1 MGGEMVSESWFG
13 SLRFS
18 WNRVVEVEKPV
29 VGILAFEVAG
39 LMLKVVNL
47 WNIVGEKEM
56 LRLREEIVNSP
67 GMRRLVADDD
77 GYLMEL
83 ALNEVIENLG
93 YLVMSVV
100 RLGKRCTDPVYHRF
114 EEFFDDPLE
123 NGFQWLGWEYRW
135 KKMERKMKKMERFVV
150 ATMQLSQEMEVL
162 AELEQ
167 TLRRMRANPRLN
179 RVKLLEFQ
187 QKVMWQRQ
195 EVKNLQEMSPWSR
208 TYDYTVRLLAR
219 SLFTILER
227 IKLVF
232 GFDQIDSGVGNDNSE
247 ITNSASLSRSHS
259 FSALTHS
266 SVHPSDGNHCG
277 FYSGPLGRS
286 LTKQRLNAS
295 SKNKTNKQRQAHCQ
309 SSIQH
314 GNYSQLKA
322 KSFAHVGPFKGCM
335 TGGSE
340 SPVFQSCKPEIGGSM
355 RLRSTHMKH
364 CEKFTH
370 MGSQSFS
377 HSIYSKL
384 SLFSSKC
391 TLLAASPSTLGDAA
405 LALHYAN
412 VIVLIENIASSPHLI
427 SLDARYDLYNM
438 LTTTIRT
445 ALRARLKSYAKT
457 MGTSVYDPALAG
469 EWSLALEQILEWLAP
484 LAHNMVRWH
493 SERNFVK
500 QQEVSKTNVLLVQTL
515 HFANQAKTEAAIVEL
530 LIGLNYMCMI
540 DEHNR
545 KALRDAGG
553 NRPYDDY
560 MLKRDE
566 ID

>member
-93 YLVMSVV
+93 YLAMSVV

-232 GFDQIDSGVGNDNSE
+232 GFDQIDSGEGNDNSE

-364 CEKFTH
+364 CEKYAH

-377 HSIYSKL
+377 H
-384 SLFSSKC
+384 
-391 TLLAASPSTLGDAA
+391 T
-405 LALHYAN
+405 
-412 VIVLIENIASSPHLI
+412 SSPHLI